1 MLIYT
6 DLKKV
11 FMPVAYAASTAEKVS
26 GETASELANLIE
38 LILAKVPLWIA
49 AFILIILSIIAAKMA
64 RRIVENKMA
73 EKGIEEEHKEVQILG
88 GRMTYTV
95 ILTIGITVSLKM
107 AGIDLTTIIAA
118 VAFGVGFALKDL
130 IMNFL
135 AGVMILVGRH
145 FTIGDFIKVGGTIG
159 KVTEIQSRV
168 TVLQAIDGTKVIVPN
183 AEIFRNQVTSF
194 TSNPFRRIEVETS
207 IDYRGNLENAVRVC
221 MKAVKMTKGVLGQPR
236 PAVLVT
242 EFSDYEIVIKVR
254 AWVESRGPW
263 LKVKSQLIMNIK
275 KAYDDYNIDFP
286 WPIRQ
291 VVYDKDLEHGTEKML
306 EEEAEK
312 AEEAAAIQMDPAD
325 HAEPIEA
332 GTSTPGLTVT
342 STTQLN
348 PAPVVQE
355 VMGEEMLKPLDE
367 KR

>member
-1 MLIYT
+1 MAT
-6 DLKKV
+6 
-11 FMPVAYAASTAEKVS
+11 AYAATTAGNVA
-26 GETASELANLIE
+26 GETASELAKLIE
-38 LILAKVPLWIA
+38 LILGKVPLWIA
-49 AFILIILSIIAAKMA
+49 AFILLILSVIVAKMA
-64 RRIVENKMA
+64 RRMVENKMA

-88 GRMTYTV
+88 GRMTYVV
-95 ILTIGITVSLKM
+95 ILTIGITISLKM

-118 VAFGVGFALKDL
+118 VAFGIGFALKDL

-145 FTIGDFIKVGGTIG
+145 FSIGDYIKIGSTIGR
-159 KVTEIQSRV
+159 VTEIQSRV
-168 TVLQAIDGTKVIVPN
+168 TVLQAVDGTKVIVPN
-183 AEIFRNQVTSF
+183 AEIFRNQVTSL

-207 IDYRGNLENAVRVC
+207 IDYRGNLENAIKVC
-221 MKAVKMTKGVLGQPR
+221 MKTVKATPGILLEPK

-263 LKVKSQLIMNIK
+263 LKIKSQLLTNLK
-275 KAYDDYNIDFP
+275 KNYDEYNIDFP
-286 WPIRQ
+286 WPIHQ
-291 VVYDKDLEHGTEKML
+291 VVYDKDLEHGGEKLIGEESEAQKQPTENEPL
-306 EEEAEK
+306 
-312 AEEAAAIQMDPAD
+312 IQ
-325 HAEPIEA
+325 
-332 GTSTPGLTVT
+332 TT
-342 STTQLN
+342 STTVLN